1 MSSYR
6 MRSQS
11 GRVWVIGSR
20 NSAGQAAGI
29 DEAREIARALGF
41 ELLEDEQTSERG
53 WALARTCRRCGLAPS
68 SGVGD
73 GLCDFCGGSESTDQ
87 DAMGADQ

>member
-6 MRSQS
+6 MRRQS
-11 GRVWVIGSR
+11 GRVWVIGTTSLL
-20 NSAGQAAGI
+20 AGVGI
-29 DEAREIARALGF
+29 DEAREIARELGF

-53 WALARTCRRCGLAPS
+53 RDLARTCRRCGLAPS

-87 DAMGADQ
+87 EAGR